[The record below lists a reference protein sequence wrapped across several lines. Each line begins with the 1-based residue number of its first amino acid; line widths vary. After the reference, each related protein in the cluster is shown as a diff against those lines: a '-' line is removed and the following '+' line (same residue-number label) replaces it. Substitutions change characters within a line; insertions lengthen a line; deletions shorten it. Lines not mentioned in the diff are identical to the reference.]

1 MGETRFEGWAILELM
16 GHRRLAGYVSGCE
29 VAGTKLLRIDVPDAS
44 GKDVL
49 TQMYGP
55 QAIYCLTPTTEEV
68 VRRLATLNR
77 PEPVHPWELQ
87 APQTPRHEDL
97 IRPEYPGD
105 LGEDEDRSF

>member
-1 MGETRFEGWAILELM
+1 MSETRFEGWAILELM
-16 GHRRLAGYVSGCE
+16 GHRRLAGYVSECA

-68 VRRLATLNR
+68 VRRLAELNR
-77 PEPVHPWELQ
+77 PEPVHPCELPASQ
-87 APQTPRHEDL
+87 IPQRVDDSDL
-97 IRPEYPGD
+97 YD
-105 LGEDEDRSF
+105 LGRDDPDDPAF